1 MPTPPGLRSP
11 GLDAMSSAS
20 RPPLP
25 TPSILPVLMA
35 VPYSPPA
42 RMSPTRWSRSSKSLW
57 FESRSTCRKSE
68 VPRLTENPRFLIYHH
83 CFRFLVPRTFLMSD
97 QRQLFGTDGIRG
109 IAGEFPL
116 TKQSTYL
123 IGRAL
128 GHDLLR
134 NTPRPQAVIG
144 QDTRESSCWIADRVS
159 EGLAAVGVDV
169 HSAGVITTP
178 GVAYLA
184 RSRKMA
190 AGVVISA
197 SHNPWTDNGIKV
209 FSGDGF
215 KLTDARELAIEK
227 EIFAQLE
234 NPASADDTALKVP
247 RPSLPGEAELRHAYI
262 KSLAASVSSDLSKLR
277 VLVDC
282 ANGAATAEAPELF
295 RTLGIQATFTCTS
308 PNGKNINDGCGA
320 LHPEILAK
328 AVAESN
334 GKFDLGVTFDGDAD
348 RALFCDAA
356 GRVINGDAVLLAAAR
371 DMRAQGKLKA
381 DTVVSTTMSNM
392 GLEIALKTSGVRML
406 RANVGDKYVLE
417 EMLKTGATLGG
428 EQSGHI
434 IFRDEDSTTGD
445 GLLTALR
452 LMDIIVRAGRPLA
465 ELVADLKV
473 FPQKIQNVRV
483 REKVPFKQVPAIQS
497 AIEAAERELDGNG
510 RVVVRYSGTEA
521 LARVM
526 VEADSKEKM
535 ESVTAAIAEEIQKA

>member
-1 MPTPPGLRSP
+1 
-11 GLDAMSSAS
+11 MSQ
-20 RPPLP
+20 
-25 TPSILPVLMA
+25 
-35 VPYSPPA
+35 
-42 RMSPTRWSRSSKSLW
+42 
-57 FESRSTCRKSE
+57 
-68 VPRLTENPRFLIYHH
+68 
-83 CFRFLVPRTFLMSD
+83 

-109 IAGEFPL
+109 VAGEFPL
-116 TKQSTYL
+116 TTQSTYL

-128 GHDLLR
+128 GHDLIHTLAK
-134 NTPRPQAVIG
+134 PQAVIG
-144 QDTRESSCWIADRVS
+144 QDTRESSRWIADRVS

-184 RSRKMA
+184 RSRNMA

-215 KLTDARELAIEK
+215 KLTDARELAIEQ

-234 NPASADDTALKVP
+234 NPASADDTALKIP
-247 RPSLPGEAELRHAYI
+247 RPSLPGESQLRQAYI
-262 KSLAASVSSDLSKLR
+262 KSLAASVSSDLRKLR

-295 RTLGIQATFTCTS
+295 RSLGIQATFIHVS
-308 PNGKNINDGCGA
+308 PNGKNINENCGA
-320 LHPEILAK
+320 LHPETLGKSLAK
-328 AVAESN
+328 AA
-334 GKFDLGVTFDGDAD
+334 GKFDVGVTFDGDAD
-348 RALFCDAA
+348 RALFCDAS
-356 GRVINGDAVLLAAAR
+356 GRVVNGDGVLLAAAR
-371 DMRAQGKLKA
+371 DLHAQGKLKA
-381 DTVVSTTMSNM
+381 DTLVATTMSNM
-392 GLEIALKTSGVRML
+392 GLEIALNNSGIRML

-434 IFRDEDSTTGD
+434 IFRDGDSTTGD

-452 LMDIIVRAGRPLA
+452 LMDIVVRTGKPLA
-465 ELVADLKV
+465 DLIGDLKI

-483 REKVPFKQVPAIQS
+483 REKVPFKQVPAIQA
-497 AIEAAERELDGNG
+497 AIDSAERELDGNG

-526 VEADSKEKM
+526 VEAESESKM
-535 ESVTAAIAEEIQKA
+535 RAITAAIAAEIQKALGL

>member
-1 MPTPPGLRSP
+1 
-11 GLDAMSSAS
+11 MS
-20 RPPLP
+20 
-25 TPSILPVLMA
+25 
-35 VPYSPPA
+35 
-42 RMSPTRWSRSSKSLW
+42 
-57 FESRSTCRKSE
+57 E
-68 VPRLTENPRFLIYHH
+68 
-83 CFRFLVPRTFLMSD
+83 

-109 IAGEFPL
+109 VAGEFPL
-116 TKQSTYL
+116 TRQSTYL

-128 GHDLLR
+128 GHDLVGSVVKA
-134 NTPRPQAVIG
+134 QAVIG
-144 QDTRESSCWIADRVS
+144 QDTRESSRWIADRVA

-184 RSRKMA
+184 RSRNMA

-227 EIFAQLE
+227 EIFGLLQ

-247 RPSLPGEAELRHAYI
+247 RPSLPGEAPLRQAYI
-262 KSLAASVSSDLSKLR
+262 KSLAASISSDLSKLR
-277 VLVDC
+277 VMVDC

-295 RTLGIQATFTCTS
+295 RALGLQATFTHVS
-308 PNGKNINDGCGA
+308 PNGKNINDRCGA
-320 LHPEILAK
+320 LHPEILGQ
-328 AVAESN
+328 AVAAAP

-356 GRVINGDAVLLAAAR
+356 GRVVNGDGVLLAAAR
-371 DMRAQGKLKA
+371 DLQAQGKLQGS
-381 DTVVSTTMSNM
+381 TLVSTTMSNM
-392 GLEIALKTSGVRML
+392 GLEIALKNSGIRML

-434 IFRDEDSTTGD
+434 IFRDGDSTTGD

-452 LMDIIVRAGRPLA
+452 LMDIIVRTGKPLA
-465 ELVADLKV
+465 ELVGDLKV
-473 FPQKIQNVRV
+473 FPQ
-483 REKVPFKQVPAIQS
+483 KQVPAIQS
-497 AIEAAERELDGNG
+497 AISAAERELEGKG
-510 RVVVRYSGTEA
+510 RVVVRYSGTET

-526 VEADSKEKM
+526 VEAESEAKM
-535 ESVTAAIAEEIQKA
+535 QALTATIASEIQKALGA

>member
-1 MPTPPGLRSP
+1 MG
-11 GLDAMSSAS
+11 
-20 RPPLP
+20 
-25 TPSILPVLMA
+25 
-35 VPYSPPA
+35 
-42 RMSPTRWSRSSKSLW
+42 
-57 FESRSTCRKSE
+57 E
-68 VPRLTENPRFLIYHH
+68 
-83 CFRFLVPRTFLMSD
+83 

-109 IAGEFPL
+109 VAGEFPL
-116 TKQSTYL
+116 TKQSTFL

-128 GHDLLR
+128 GHDLIR
-134 NTPRPQAVIG
+134 SVSGASAVIG
-144 QDTRESSCWIADRVS
+144 QDTRESSRWIADRVS
-159 EGLAAVGVDV
+159 EGLAAVGVEV

-184 RSRKMA
+184 RSRRMA

-215 KLTDARELAIEK
+215 KLTDERELAIEK
-227 EIFAQLE
+227 EIFALLQ
-234 NPASADDTALKVP
+234 NPAAADDTALKIP
-247 RPSLPGEAELRHAYI
+247 KPSLPGEAELRQAYI
-262 KSLAASVSSDLSKLR
+262 KDLAASVKSDLSKLR

-295 RTLGIQATFTCTS
+295 RKLGIQATFTHIS
-308 PNGKNINDGCGA
+308 PDGRNINARCGA
-320 LHPEILAK
+320 LHPEILGQK
-328 AVAESN
+328 VAEAN
-334 GKFDLGVTFDGDAD
+334 GNYDLGVTFDGDAD
-348 RALFCDAA
+348 RALFCDAS
-356 GRVINGDAVLLAAAR
+356 GRVVNGDGVLLAAAR
-371 DMRAQGKLKA
+371 DIRGQGKLKG

-392 GLEIALKTSGVRML
+392 GLEIALKKSGIRML

-434 IFRDEDSTTGD
+434 IFRDGDATTGD

-452 LMDIIVRAGRPLA
+452 LMDILVRAGKPLA
-465 ELVADLKV
+465 DLVSDLKV

-483 REKVPFKQVPAIQS
+483 REKVPFTQVPAIQAVIQS
-497 AIEAAERELDGNG
+497 AERELDGNG

-526 VEADSKEKM
+526 VEAESESKM
-535 ESVTAAIAEEIQKA
+535 ETLTAAIASEIQRALGV

>member
-1 MPTPPGLRSP
+1 
-11 GLDAMSSAS
+11 
-20 RPPLP
+20 
-25 TPSILPVLMA
+25 
-35 VPYSPPA
+35 
-42 RMSPTRWSRSSKSLW
+42 
-57 FESRSTCRKSE
+57 
-68 VPRLTENPRFLIYHH
+68 
-83 CFRFLVPRTFLMSD
+83 MSD
-97 QRQLFGTDGIRG
+97 QRRQLFGTDGIRG
-109 IAGEFPL
+109 VAGEFPL
-116 TKQSTYL
+116 TTESTYL

-128 GHDLLR
+128 GHDLVR
-134 NTPRPQAVIG
+134 ATRSAQAVMG
-144 QDTRESSCWIADRVS
+144 QDTRESSGWISDRVAA
-159 EGLAAVGVDV
+159 GLASVGVEV

-178 GVAYLA
+178 GIAYLA
-184 RSRKMA
+184 RSRGFA

-227 EIFAQLE
+227 EIFALLG
-234 NPASADDTALKVP
+234 NPGAMDDTALKVAG
-247 RPSLPGEAELRHAYI
+247 PSLPGEAELRKAYI
-262 KSLAASVSSDLSKLR
+262 ESLAGSVLSDLSGMR

-295 RTLGIQATFTCTS
+295 RGLGIQATFIHVT
-308 PNGKNINDGCGA
+308 PDGRNINEGCGA
-320 LHPEILAK
+320 LHPETLGK
-328 AVAESN
+328 AVAASG

-348 RALFCDAA
+348 RALFCDGA
-356 GRVINGDAVLLAAAR
+356 GRVVNGDGVLLLTAR
-371 DMRAQGKLKA
+371 DLQARRKLNGS
-381 DTVVSTTMSNM
+381 TVVATTMSNM
-392 GLEIALKTSGVRML
+392 GAEIALKKAGIRML

-434 IFRDEDSTTGD
+434 IFRDGDATTGD

-452 LMDIIVRAGRPLA
+452 VMDVIVRSGKSLA
-465 ELVADLKV
+465 ELVGDLKV

-483 REKVPFKQVPAIQS
+483 REKVPFAQVPEIRQ

-526 VEADSKEKM
+526 VEA
-535 ESVTAAIAEEIQKA
+535 ESEERVLALTAGIAGEIQKKLGT

>member
-1 MPTPPGLRSP
+1 
-11 GLDAMSSAS
+11 MSQQ
-20 RPPLP
+20 
-25 TPSILPVLMA
+25 T
-35 VPYSPPA
+35 
-42 RMSPTRWSRSSKSLW
+42 
-57 FESRSTCRKSE
+57 
-68 VPRLTENPRFLIYHH
+68 
-83 CFRFLVPRTFLMSD
+83 
-97 QRQLFGTDGIRG
+97 RQLFGTDGIRG
-109 IAGEFPL
+109 VAGEFPL
-116 TKQSTYL
+116 TPQSTYL

-128 GHDLLR
+128 GHDLIRLTR
-134 NTPRPQAVIG
+134 TAQAVIG
-144 QDTRESSCWIADRVS
+144 QDTRESSRWIADRVAA
-159 EGLAAVGVDV
+159 GLASVGVEV

-184 RSRKMA
+184 RSRGMA

-209 FSGDGF
+209 FSGDGY

-227 EIFAQLE
+227 EIFALLQ
-234 NPASADDTALKVP
+234 NPAAAEGVTGKAP
-247 RPSLPGEAELRHAYI
+247 APSLPGEAGLRHAYI
-262 KSLAASVSSDLSKLR
+262 EWLAGSVSSDLSKMR

-295 RTLGIQATFTCTS
+295 RRMGIQATFMHVA
-308 PNGKNINDGCGA
+308 PDGKNINEGCGA
-320 LHPEILAK
+320 LHPETL
-328 AVAESN
+328 AVAVAKSE

-348 RALFCDAA
+348 RALFCDAN
-356 GRVINGDAVLLAAAR
+356 GRVVNGDGVLLIAAR
-371 DMRAQGKLKA
+371 DLHSRGKLNGEM
-381 DTVVSTTMSNM
+381 VVATTMSNM
-392 GLEIALKTSGVRML
+392 GLEIALKRSHISML

-434 IFRDEDSTTGD
+434 LFRDGEATTGD

-452 LMDIIVRAGRPLA
+452 AMDIMVRSGRTLA
-465 ELVADLKV
+465 ELAGDLKV

-483 REKVPFKQVPAIQS
+483 REKVPFSQVPEIQR

-526 VEADSKEKM
+526 VEAESGEKM
-535 ESVTAAIAEEIQKA
+535 KALTAVIAGAIQKALGM